1 MQIKLSEFLKE
12 YNAEIPESIRDGEIY
27 RLTYSEKLDHITFY
41 ANYDR
46 FVPSDDIFAFEKAAE
61 AALRVDIIRLACR
74 YPSEIFGMDCYGELI
89 KLIKRDVSVVNG
101 FLDDAEVTLS
111 DGRLN
116 IRIVHGGREILDRYD
131 FCGRFARMIY
141 NQFGEA
147 LKKIG
152 LSEMEA
158 LGQEFDPNIHNAIK
172 QEESDEYGE
181 NTVCQ
186 VFQKGYMLGDR
197 VVRHAVVAVTA

>member
-1 MQIKLSEFLKE
+1 MNDENINDTAEEEIAENREDMDIDIEMSSSDQTDEENTSDKISELEEKLSSANDKYLRLCAE
-12 YNAEIPESIRDGEIY
+12 YDNY
-27 RLTYSEKLDHITFY
+27 RKRTSREKT
-41 ANYDR
+41 
-46 FVPSDDIFAFEKAAE
+46 E
-61 AALRVDIIRLACR
+61 
-74 YPSEIFGMDCYGELI
+74 CYGDATVKCIQDILPVLDNFERAI
-89 KLIKRDVSVVNG
+89 EAECADEGFKNG
-101 FLDDAEVTLS
+101 MT
-111 DGRLN
+111 
-116 IRIVHGGREILDRYD
+116 
-131 FCGRFARMIY
+131 MIY

-152 LSEMEA
+152 VTEMEA

-172 QEESDEYGE
+172 QEESEEYGE

>member
-1 MQIKLSEFLKE
+1 MNDENINDTAEEEIAENREDMDIDIEMSSSDQTDEEDTSDKISELEEKLSSANDKYLRLCAE
-12 YNAEIPESIRDGEIY
+12 YDNY
-27 RLTYSEKLDHITFY
+27 RKRTSREKT
-41 ANYDR
+41 
-46 FVPSDDIFAFEKAAE
+46 E
-61 AALRVDIIRLACR
+61 
-74 YPSEIFGMDCYGELI
+74 CYGDATVKCIQDILPVLDNFERAI
-89 KLIKRDVSVVNG
+89 EAECADEGFKNG
-101 FLDDAEVTLS
+101 MT
-111 DGRLN
+111 
-116 IRIVHGGREILDRYD
+116 
-131 FCGRFARMIY
+131 MIY

-152 LSEMEA
+152 VTEMEA

-172 QEESDEYGE
+172 QEESEEYGE